1 MERRTFNKACAM
13 QALGFYPTVA
23 PLPEGRKLVF
33 PRDHG
38 SHNEFRT
45 EWWYV
50 TGWLNESIGF
60 QVTFFRSR
68 TQHSADNPS
77 RFAPTQLLLAHV
89 ALAIPENKQLIHDE
103 LAARAHPTLATVAE
117 QDCNISLRQQEKT
130 WAIKRNQDNS
140 YRIRIQS
147 NQCDLNL
154 ELNPKQAPW
163 LQGDRGYSRKGP
175 LPTQAS
181 FYYSRPQTATRGQIR
196 YLQKQN
202 PGSESKWTNPIAVN
216 GISWFDHEWSSA
228 LLADGA
234 VGWDWLGLNLLD
246 GSALT
251 IFRIRDAAGKTIHDY
266 TAMRQISGEIIFFKP
281 NFIAKEFW
289 ISPRTAVRYPIAWQI
304 DMQPLNQTSIA
315 NTPVPGLSVFIS
327 PLLQDQELD
336 GRRSTGTIYW
346 EGAVEVLQNSPQR
359 KLLGRG
365 YLELTGYHQPV
376 KL

>member
-1 MERRTFNKACAM
+1 MKRRTFNL
-13 QALGFYPTVA
+13 ALAADALSFYPSVA
-23 PLPEGRKLVF
+23 PLLEDQKIVF

-38 SHNEFRT
+38 SHHKFRT

-68 TQHSADNPS
+68 TRHSDANPS

-103 LAARAHPTLATVAE
+103 LAQRAHPTLATVSE
-117 QDCNISLRQQEKT
+117 QDCAITLKQQDKT
-130 WAIKRNQDNS
+130 WSIKREQNDS
-140 YRIRIQS
+140 YQIRIQS
-147 NQCDLNL
+147 NQCELAL
-154 ELNPKQAPW
+154 ELSPKDSPW

-175 LPTQAS
+175 LVNQAS
-181 FYYSRPQTATRGQIR
+181 FYYTRPQIPTSGQIR
-196 YLQKQN
+196 YLQKQAA
-202 PGSESKWTNPIAVN
+202 SSASKWTSPIPVK
-216 GISWFDHEWSSA
+216 GLSWFDHEWSSA
-228 LLADGA
+228 LLAESA

-246 GSALT
+246 GAALT
-251 IFRIRDAAGKTIHDY
+251 IFRIRDASGNAIHDY
-266 TAMRQISGEIIFFKP
+266 AAMRQSNGEVTTFKPIFF
-281 NFIAKEFW
+281 AKEFW
-289 ISPRTAVRYPIAWQI
+289 VSPRTAVRYPVAWQI
-304 DMQPLNQTSIA
+304 DLQPSNPSKNPPLN
-315 NTPVPGLSVFIS
+315 LLIS

-346 EGAVEVLQNSPQR
+346 EGAVEVIRQNTNQR
-359 KLLGRG
+359 QLLGRG

>member
-1 MERRTFNKACAM
+1 MQRRTFNL
-13 QALGFYPTVA
+13 ALAAEALSFYPDVT
-23 PLPEGRKLVF
+23 PLTADQKIVF

-38 SHNEFRT
+38 SHNKFRT

-50 TGWLNESIGF
+50 TGWLNEGIGF

-68 TQHSADNPS
+68 TRHSDANPS

-103 LAARAHPTLATVAE
+103 LALRAHPTLATVAE
-117 QDCNISLRQQEKT
+117 QECAITLKQQDKT
-130 WAIKRNQDNS
+130 WAMKRDQNDHYQ
-140 YRIRIQS
+140 IRIQS
-147 NQCDLNL
+147 NQCELTL
-154 ELNPKQAPW
+154 ELSPRDTPW

-175 LPTQAS
+175 LAKQAS
-181 FYYSRPQTATRGQIR
+181 FYYTRPQISTTGQIR
-196 YLQKQN
+196 YLQKQSS
-202 PGSESKWTNPIAVN
+202 GAVSKWTSPIPVK
-216 GISWFDHEWSSA
+216 GLSWFDHEWSSA

-234 VGWDWLGLNLLD
+234 VGWDWLGLNMLD

-251 IFRIRDAAGKTIHDY
+251 IFRIRDANGKAIHEY
-266 TAMRQISGEIIFFKP
+266 AAMRQSNGEVANFKP
-281 NFIAKEFW
+281 TFIAKEFW
-289 ISPRTAVRYPIAWQI
+289 VSSRTAVRYPIAWQI
-304 DMQPLNQTSIA
+304 DLESINQSK
-315 NTPVPGLSVFIS
+315 PSFSLLIS

-346 EGAVEVLQNSPQR
+346 EGAVEALRQNTNQR
-359 KLLGRG
+359 QLLGRG